1 METGESDVFDYS
13 DLPHNF
19 LEKRFSPLTVNLNNQ
34 YQVKQDTVNSNRGSS
49 FDIEECMNN
58 MNSMSNVN
66 PRFAVEIDFLTL
78 NYSRN

>member
-1 METGESDVFDYS
+1 MEAGESDVFDYS

-19 LEKRFSPLTVNLNNQ
+19 LEKRFSPL
-34 YQVKQDTVNSNRGSS
+34 KQDTVNSNRGSS